1 MAEKLLIPAFVF
13 FFFMLYPPGTPAAA
27 GGCVLIRRETLERIG
42 GIRSIRTALIDDC
55 ALAQKVAE
63 AGGRVWLGVSDL
75 PVRSFRE
82 YGRAADI
89 RAMIA
94 RSAFAQLRHSV
105 LLLVGTVV
113 AMALTYLTPV
123 VLLFSGDRAAAALGA
138 CAWALSAVL
147 FLPSVREYGA
157 PLWTA
162 ICLPG
167 IALFYLYATVES
179 AVRYW
184 TGQGGMWKGRVQDS
198 F

>member
-1 MAEKLLIPAFVF
+1 M
-13 FFFMLYPPGTPAAA
+13 
-27 GGCVLIRRETLERIG
+27 LIRRETLERIG
-42 GIRSIRTALIDDC
+42 GTGCIRTALIDDC
-55 ALAQKVAE
+55 ALAQKVAD

-75 PVRSFRE
+75 AVRSFRE
-82 YGRAADI
+82 YRRAADV

-113 AMALTYLTPV
+113 AMALTYLSPV

-138 CAWALSAVL
+138 CAWAMSAVL
-147 FLPSVREYGA
+147 FLPSVGEYGA